1 VSLRALKSVEDYFLY
16 SSLKD
21 NSVYFGFLALSRAR
35 DRRIINS
42 HAKRSDSIALI
53 QAMVRAR
60 MCRLLVEKARLQYR
74 TTQQA
79 TRIATV
85 YRGYRARTLMKQHRI
100 ERWHRYTAAAKIQSF
115 VRVVL
120 SKNCLNKL
128 KHRRWRNIAPK
139 KAISI
144 QRTFRGYR
152 GRRIAQ
158 EAKMTMIRMYH
169 RQEEASVI
177 LQCLI
182 RRHLAAKMFK
192 DLEDEAD
199 VQERTQLRAC
209 IALQTFWRA
218 ELARQRINEMRL
230 DLFRHRLRQRKA
242 AKLITALFRQKQF
255 RVCIQK
261 RILHTRSLNDR
272 ATRIQGWYRNKLDE
286 ARLQE
291 QQQCHRRG
299 LRDKAA
305 VLIQSLARKA
315 LAKRILLR
323 LQIEQNKIE
332 MLKSINTTIITCR
345 CRAHLAKVKVG
356 RLRRQRNEV
365 LKLHFIIET
374 EAATQIGA
382 FWRGCLGRRNAKLK
396 LEQKKS
402 RWKQMWSKE
411 DESYFYYNQVNKICV
426 GKKFIFVS
434 QKFSGSNYPFTY
446 DSSLQERVDGENHKN
461 YWIWNQSHCV
471 LIAHFMMHKLNALT
485 VKNHFAQCAGKPYTT
500 VARESITCSE
510 LFTITTIG
518 ELNTTSVI
526 TLLYCLM
533 QLNTTKMDGICEFS
547 IRC

>member
-1 VSLRALKSVEDYFLY
+1 MY

-42 HAKRSDSIALI
+42 HAKVSDSIALI

-60 MCRLLVEKARLQYR
+60 VCRLVVEKARLQYH

-100 ERWHRYTAAAKIQSF
+100 ERWHRYTAAVKLQSF

-120 SKNCLNKL
+120 SKNYLNKL

-139 KAISI
+139 RAISI

-158 EAKMTMIRMYH
+158 DAKMAMIRMHH

-182 RRHLAAKMFK
+182 RRYLAAKMLK
-192 DLEDEAD
+192 DIQDEAD
-199 VQERTQLRAC
+199 VKERTHLRAC
-209 IALQTFWRA
+209 IAIQTLWRA

-230 DLFRHRLRQRKA
+230 DLFRHRRRQRKA

-255 RVCIQK
+255 RVCIQR
-261 RILHTRSLNDR
+261 RILHTRWLNDR
-272 ATRIQGWYRNKLDE
+272 ATIIQGWYRNKLDE
-286 ARLQE
+286 ARLKE
-291 QQQCHRRG
+291 QQQCRRRR
-299 LRDKAA
+299 LRDNAA
-305 VLIQSLARKA
+305 VLIQSFARKL

-323 LQIEQNKIE
+323 LQIEQNNIE

-345 CRAHLAKVKVG
+345 CRVYLAKVRIG
-356 RLRRQRNEV
+356 RLRQERNEV

-374 EAATQIGA
+374 EAATEIEA

-411 DESYFYYNQVNKICV
+411 DESCFYYNQVNKIWLGRNSCL
-426 GKKFIFVS
+426 
-434 QKFSGSNYPFTY
+434 YHR
-446 DSSLQERVDGENHKN
+446 SSL
-461 YWIWNQSHCV
+461 
-471 LIAHFMMHKLNALT
+471 ALT
-485 VKNHFAQCAGKPYTT
+485 IH
-500 VARESITCSE
+500 
-510 LFTITTIG
+510 
-518 ELNTTSVI
+518 
-526 TLLYCLM
+526 LL
-533 QLNTTKMDGICEFS
+533 
-547 IRC
+547 